1 MTIFSKVSGPSC
13 HPGGRPETYN
23 PGPTERHLLPSTQSS
38 LARGVDYNTTL
49 GFPENPWA
57 VTTGSKQFGFQNL
70 ITESEST
77 AASTPKVAQPSPFSH
92 SAPSFYSWGQRR
104 QVTCPRSQL
113 FSERQEK
120 AVFSFKH
127 GIPNSRASG
136 VRHITER
143 RGDQTDCDGRG

>member
-23 PGPTERHLLPSTQSS
+23 PDPTERHLLPSTQSS

-77 AASTPKVAQPSPFSH
+77 AASTPKWDGAAQGQAGGFKGHVRKGSCLGVPVAEGGGRARHLPLPALGSSPFPCW
-92 SAPSFYSWGQRR
+92 AP
-104 QVTCPRSQL
+104 CPHL
-113 FSERQEK
+113 
-120 AVFSFKH
+120 
-127 GIPNSRASG
+127 
-136 VRHITER
+136 
-143 RGDQTDCDGRG
+143 